1 MSEQRTEIDYSLLNE
16 EHTKVYRE
24 TDGESGYIW
33 NGAPILLLT
42 TTGRRSGQ
50 QRTTPLIFG
59 QDGDDYLIVASMGGM
74 PRHPWWYENL
84 VANPEAEIQVKADTI
99 PVTARTASPDE
110 KARLWPIMR
119 EIWPSYDAYQSR
131 TEREIPVVVLTPR

>member
-1 MSEQRTEIDYSLLNE
+1 MSEQRIDYSLLNE

-24 TDGESGYIW
+24 TGGEAGYIW

-59 QDGDDYLIVASMGGM
+59 QDRNDYLIVASMGGM

-99 PVTARTASPDE
+99 PVTARTASSDE
-110 KARLWPIMR
+110 KPRLWRIMR
-119 EIWPSYDAYQSR
+119 DIWPSYDDYQTR
-131 TEREIPVVVLTPR
+131 TDREIPVVVLTPR